1 MSQNERDLINKSPVT
16 IIEEIF
22 TISKDV
28 LPPQF
33 QSRLFTF
40 FSLVLKDNRA
50 RKLFTAAVYQG
61 AYGVQQYIQDQE
73 RIAYSNSS
81 TIVQSQDTFCHKTQ
95 S

>member
-1 MSQNERDLINKSPVT
+1 MSQNERDLSNKSPVT
-16 IIEEIF
+16 IIEDIF

-28 LPPQF
+28 LPPQL

-50 RKLFTAAVYQG
+50 RKLFTAAVYQS

-73 RIAYSNSS
+73 RVAYSSS
-81 TIVQSQDTFCHKTQ
+81 TFVQSQETFCHKTQ

>member
-1 MSQNERDLINKSPVT
+1 MSQNERDLSNKSPVT
-16 IIEEIF
+16 IIEDIF

-28 LPPQF
+28 LPPQL

-50 RKLFTAAVYQG
+50 RKLFTAAVYQS
-61 AYGVQQYIQDQE
+61 AYGVQQYKQDQE
-73 RIAYSNSS
+73 RVAYSSS
-81 TIVQSQDTFCHKTQ
+81 TFVQSQEMFCHKTQ